1 MAVGGYLPLL
11 RLDRAQAAKS
21 LRHFGL
27 GGRQSGYR
35 AAGGWDG
42 DAFTCA
48 AEASRS
54 LVEVAPGRVGFASTS
69 APFTDRAH
77 AGLIVDALGLPRAT
91 RTIDVSGTRRCAIS
105 LLLDTLLAGDDALV
119 AAGERRPAKAG

>member
-1 MAVGGYLPLL
+1 MRISDWSSDVCSSDL
-11 RLDRAQAAKS
+11 
-21 LRHFGL
+21 
-27 GGRQSGYR
+27 
-35 AAGGWDG
+35 
-42 DAFTCA
+42 
-48 AEASRS
+48 
-54 LVEVAPGRVGFASTS
+54 VAPGRVGFASTS

-119 AAGERRPAKAG
+119 AAGERRPAKAGRDRKSTRLNSSH